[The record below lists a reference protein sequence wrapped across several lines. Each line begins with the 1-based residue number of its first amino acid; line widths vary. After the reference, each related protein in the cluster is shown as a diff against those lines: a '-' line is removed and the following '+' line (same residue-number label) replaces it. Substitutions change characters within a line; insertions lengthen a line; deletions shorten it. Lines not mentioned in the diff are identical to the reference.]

1 MHQMLP
7 LWTKGP
13 EPGVDTFTSNKTS
26 AGSSIENKSTAGKA
40 SLACSAVQPTA
51 PPPYEDETELIV
63 AAAAACKQR
72 QRFDPTSLKDS
83 DKKPESHAT
92 GLSHLI
98 EQDQEKQYIRREE
111 ELAEHRKREKLLKE
125 ECEELMKNNLDDYEE
140 KLLHQAVSTIDTHMK
155 RHDIVARGLEVAKE
169 IPVTRTLI
177 KTYLKGKK
185 EKQSQ
190 NDKGPYANTRGN
202 KQTDPK
208 SSDVNDTYP
217 FMIIGDQCCI
227 QPPKISELVATIK
240 ELPDPLKNPTAFV
253 SALQRST
260 RYHHLG
266 GPDYRYILCQ
276 CIPGVTES
284 QLIREIGELDPKY
297 DKASTTA
304 EFLWVNNDEVADFF
318 KNLKKF
324 LLTMSRDKIDL
335 NAVTMCKQKPD
346 ESILVFIKRFMHCW
360 TNEACMPEDG
370 NDQIFITTFLNNIH
384 PECSQ
389 LLKVT
394 ATDNLYELSKDAF
407 LKLVQLKA
415 SADLFPTT
423 TKAKS
428 VKMMLNFD
436 VQGSEESVK
445 LMYAGL
451 PAPAQQGS
459 FRGRK
464 DKSRDVCFCCGR
476 VGHWSRECHFA
487 ATNRAHAPRPQNA
500 VQVPAT
506 RRQRSSSSQG
516 TASVSA
522 GQLSR
527 E

>member
-1 MHQMLP
+1 MGQNNSKTTDKSDKKSKLPVKPTKIKFKVSNNSSVRLPFPVTCNPRPRIGEDFHDYVSRTCGSAYVTDFVYNLRTISSMHSNLFPEPYPERLSPENRSVEMLNIICDKKSSLLKKSCRKYMIECRDVMHQMLP
-7 LWTKGP
+7 LWKKGP

-40 SLACSAVQPTA
+40 SLACSAIQPTA

-83 DKKPESHAT
+83 DTKPESHAT

-125 ECEELMKNNLDDYEE
+125 ECEELMKNNLDVYEE

-155 RHDIVARGLEVAKE
+155 RHDFVARGLEVAKE

-177 KTYLKGKK
+177 KTYLKEKK
-185 EKQSQ
+185 EKQSR
-190 NDKGPYANTRGN
+190 NDKGPHANTRGS

-208 SSDVNDTYP
+208 
-217 FMIIGDQCCI
+217 
-227 QPPKISELVATIK
+227 
-240 ELPDPLKNPTAFV
+240 
-253 SALQRST
+253 
-260 RYHHLG
+260 H
-266 GPDYRYILCQ
+266 
-276 CIPGVTES
+276 
-284 QLIREIGELDPKY
+284 

-304 EFLWVNNDEVADFF
+304 EFLWVNNDKVADFF

-360 TNEACMPEDG
+360 TDEACMPEYG

-389 LLKVT
+389 LLKRT
-394 ATDNLYELSKDAF
+394 AR
-407 LKLVQLKA
+407 
-415 SADLFPTT
+415 
-423 TKAKS
+423 
-428 VKMMLNFD
+428 
-436 VQGSEESVK
+436 
-445 LMYAGL
+445 
-451 PAPAQQGS
+451 PAQVYWP
-459 FRGRK
+459 
-464 DKSRDVCFCCGR
+464 KSMAV
-476 VGHWSRECHFA
+476 
-487 ATNRAHAPRPQNA
+487 AT
-500 VQVPAT
+500 VQ
-506 RRQRSSSSQG
+506 
-516 TASVSA
+516 
-522 GQLSR
+522 
-527 E
+527 